1 VRDWLLSNAKWAC
14 TIFSFF
20 DGKNKLQWVDDD
32 VHFVQDQHS
41 ELDFYS
47 ATKCSSLKQE
57 FMDRHVVP
65 LWHIIL
71 IQYQPCSY
79 SLLILHDLLRSS
91 KNQFHSLWF
100 DTNRTR
106 THDLHD
112 KQGSNPRSTQLDHDV
127 NMLTITP
134 RQFTTDEIPHACSY
148 HHNMDNIIILH
159 VQVCHGLFCGQ
170 WVHLTWAV
178 IVCFVDIGRINHHRC
193 LNFLFI
199 SNCI

>member
-112 KQGSNPRSTQLDHDV
+112 KQGSNPRSTRQTGLKPTIYTTNRAQTHDLH
-127 NMLTITP
+127 NLIMMWTCSPLHLGSLQRMKSHMPAPTITIW
-134 RQFTTDEIPHACSY
+134 TI
-148 HHNMDNIIILH
+148 
-159 VQVCHGLFCGQ
+159 
-170 WVHLTWAV
+170 
-178 IVCFVDIGRINHHRC
+178 
-193 LNFLFI
+193 
-199 SNCI
+199 